1 MDKNKYMQLAI
12 DLAKENVKKG
22 FGGPFGAVIVKNG
35 EVIAQAA
42 NSVTSTNDPTAHAE
56 VNVIRQACKKLNTFN
71 LSGCEIYASC
81 EPCPMC
87 LSAIYWARIDKVYVA
102 ATKKD
107 AAEAGFD
114 DEFIY
119 KELDLPENKRQ
130 LRTSEL
136 LMEEGQKPF
145 IEWKQKADKITYSVH
160 HDLLF
165 KRHNRAQLC
174 PVHKDMFFKST
185 KSRAGST

>member
-1 MDKNKYMQLAI
+1 MFISQKFYMEQALSQAQRALTE
-12 DLAKENVKKG
+12 DEV
-22 FGGPFGAVIVKNG
+22 PVGAVIVYNDQI
-35 EVIAQAA
+35 IAKAYNQ
-42 NSVTSTNDPTAHAE
+42 VERLKDPTAHAE
-56 VNVIRQACKKLNTFN
+56 VNAIRQACKKLNTFN

-107 AAEAGFD
+107 AADAGFD

-145 IEWKQKADKITYSVH
+145 IEWKQKADKITY
-160 HDLLF
+160 
-165 KRHNRAQLC
+165 
-174 PVHKDMFFKST
+174 
-185 KSRAGST
+185 

>member
-12 DLAKENVKKG
+12 DLAKDNVKKG

-56 VNVIRQACKKLNTFN
+56 VNAIRQACKKLNTFN

-145 IEWKQKADKITYSVH
+145 IEWKQKADKITY
-160 HDLLF
+160 
-165 KRHNRAQLC
+165 
-174 PVHKDMFFKST
+174 
-185 KSRAGST
+185 

>member
-107 AAEAGFD
+107 AADAGFD

-119 KELDLPENKRQ
+119 KELDLPETKRQ

-145 IEWKQKADKITYSVH
+145 IEWKQKADKITY
-160 HDLLF
+160 
-165 KRHNRAQLC
+165 
-174 PVHKDMFFKST
+174 
-185 KSRAGST
+185 

>member
-12 DLAKENVKKG
+12 DLAKENVRTD
-22 FGGPFGAVIVKNG
+22 FGGPFGAVIVKDG

-56 VNVIRQACKKLNTFN
+56 VNAIRQACKKLNTFN

-107 AAEAGFD
+107 AADAGFD

-145 IEWKQKADKITYSVH
+145 IEWKQKADKITY
-160 HDLLF
+160 
-165 KRHNRAQLC
+165 
-174 PVHKDMFFKST
+174 
-185 KSRAGST
+185 

>member
-12 DLAKENVKKG
+12 DLAKDNVKKG

-107 AAEAGFD
+107 AADAGFD

-145 IEWKQKADKITYSVH
+145 IEWKQKADKITY
-160 HDLLF
+160 
-165 KRHNRAQLC
+165 
-174 PVHKDMFFKST
+174 
-185 KSRAGST
+185 

>member
-56 VNVIRQACKKLNTFN
+56 VNAIRQACKKLNTFN

-119 KELDLPENKRQ
+119 KELDLPETKRQ
-130 LRTSEL
+130 LKTSEL

-145 IEWKQKADKITYSVH
+145 IEWKQKADKITY
-160 HDLLF
+160 
-165 KRHNRAQLC
+165 
-174 PVHKDMFFKST
+174 
-185 KSRAGST
+185 